1 MSLSTQPI
9 SEVFTWKEST
19 PQVKI
24 VIDQTQK
31 LVGVLSEKWQKEIVI
46 IDERIRKLLRLI
58 QEEIKQRSEKLNYN
72 YYSSKYP
79 KRYNITG
86 DQFERI
92 LNERIL
98 TWELLRHWQEML
110 SLGDP
115 EIMKKKLLTS
125 CWIEDFVYDSLE
137 ESDLW
142 ESIDQELPTMCED
155 ELNDRLINNNWDDL
169 HEVKSIWFFSIKL
182 WKLWK
187 EVLKTIFK
195 NFTLVKWVWLSFT
208 NLWDAWSDELEEIF
222 KYFRWLT
229 WIWLSGNDLWNLW
242 RNELKVISRNLR
254 GVKCAYLISNKL
266 ERLTTEELEVFFK
279 NFKLVKY
286 IDVSMNDF
294 TDEQKQFIES
304 LLPNTKI
311 KF

>member
-1 MSLSTQPI
+1 MLLNEQQI
-9 SEVFTWKEST
+9 HEVFTWDESK
-19 PQVKI
+19 PQIITVTS
-24 VIDQTQK
+24 QTQK
-31 LVGVLSEKWQKEIVI
+31 LVVVLSEEWQAEIVSK
-46 IDERIRKLLRLI
+46 DNRIKELLILI
-58 QEEIKQRSEKLNYN
+58 QEEIKRRSEKFIYN
-72 YYSSKYP
+72 YYDLNYS

-86 DQFERI
+86 DQFESI

-142 ESIDQELPTMCED
+142 ESIDQERMWEV
-155 ELNDRLINNNWDDL
+155 ELEDRLINNNWDDL
-169 HEVKSIWFFSIKL
+169 HGVKAIWFSTIEL

-254 GVKCAYLISNKL
+254 GVKCAYLVSNKL
-266 ERLTTEELEVFFK
+266 ERLTTEELDAFFK

-286 IDVSMNDF
+286 IDVRMNDF
-294 TDEQKQFIES
+294 TDEQVKLIQN
-304 LLPNTKI
+304 LLPDTRI
-311 KF
+311 DF